1 MMRLDLQRP
10 GDTVADVDV
19 ERLRAK
25 IDWWR
30 IRTVRD
36 VGSCFSA

>member
-1 MMRLDLQRP
+1 MMRLDVRRP
-10 GDTVADVDV
+10 GGNAADVDG

-25 IDWWR
+25 IDWCC

>member
-10 GDTVADVDV
+10 GDNVADVDV
-19 ERLRAK
+19 ERLGAK
-25 IDWWR
+25 IDWWH

-36 VGSCFSA
+36 VGYCFSA

>member
-10 GDTVADVDV
+10 GDNVADVDV
-19 ERLRAK
+19 EPLRAK
-25 IDWWR
+25 IDWWHV
-30 IRTVRD
+30 RTVRG

>member
-1 MMRLDLQRP
+1 MMRLDLRRT
-10 GDTVADVDV
+10 GGTVADV

-25 IDWWR
+25 IDWWHW
-30 IRTVRD
+30 RTARD

>member
-10 GDTVADVDV
+10 GGNVADDDV
-19 ERLRAK
+19 ERLRAE